1 MLPLPHHGTH
11 ILAGNTT
18 DEPKILTSDSAKCH
32 SKNNTEERW
41 RLMGRWGVPRFT
53 GQGSLPEEVI
63 RTRSRRSLGV
73 AFSAT
78 VTVSLR
84 TVGWNPCRCVSA
96 RVSVHGKQGDPSKA
110 SPRRN
115 TGARQIICS
124 LAGHG
129 PEWKLCLNINGKPR
143 QGGEG
148 RMKNSGSL
156 CNSQKCWTQRH
167 ACIINHSLYSP
178 GYVPPTSLG
187 PVRNIPQTASQI
199 SGGTSRW
206 YTWKLF
212 LQIEICCWMY
222 SKIIL
227 LTEAFPS
234 LLKQK

>member
-1 MLPLPHHGTH
+1 
-11 ILAGNTT
+11 
-18 DEPKILTSDSAKCH
+18 
-32 SKNNTEERW
+32 
-41 RLMGRWGVPRFT
+41 MGRWGVPRFR

-63 RTRSRRSLGV
+63 WTRSRRSLGV
-73 AFSAT
+73 AFSAN

-110 SPRRN
+110 SPKRN

-129 PEWKLCLNINGKPR
+129 PEWKLCLCINGKLR

-156 CNSQKCWTQRH
+156 WNSQKCWTQRH

-178 GYVPPTSLG
+178 GYVPATSLSEYE
-187 PVRNIPQTASQI
+187 I
-199 SGGTSRW
+199 
-206 YTWKLF
+206 YLKLPPRF
-212 LQIEICCWMY
+212 SVGLADDILESSLQIEICCWRY